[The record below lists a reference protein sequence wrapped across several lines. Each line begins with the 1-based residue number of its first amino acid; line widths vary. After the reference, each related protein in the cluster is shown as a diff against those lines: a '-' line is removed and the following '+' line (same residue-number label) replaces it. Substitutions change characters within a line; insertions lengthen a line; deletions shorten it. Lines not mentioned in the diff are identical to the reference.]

1 MINKFFLTTLLC
13 LINISVFSQ
22 KEKRKIFAKKVLEEI
37 VLDGEMNES
46 FWKSSQSTS
55 GYVQYTPR
63 DSVPAELDTE
73 FRVAY
78 DDKFLYILA
87 KMEDLS
93 KKNMM
98 MLELGPLTYLR
109 NILYKN

>member
-1 MINKFFLTTLLC
+1 MINKIFLTSLLC

-22 KEKRKIFAKKVLEEI
+22 IEKRKIFAKKVSEEI

-46 FWKSSQSTS
+46 FWENSTPSS
-55 GYVQYTPR
+55 GYVQYSPR

-87 KMEDLS
+87 KMEDISCL
-93 KKNMM
+93 
-98 MLELGPLTYLR
+98 
-109 NILYKN
+109 LYTSPSPRDS